1 MKDFVVEPLA
11 LGVAQHLFLGS
22 TAFAHVHTA
31 AKAYASYVE
40 QQGLF
45 RVTECKAFRP
55 TDLFLV
61 RHAAIRL
68 DGVAIVALESA
79 SLLLGFD
86 GRRLP
91 ALILCHEGECHLR
104 QGERRYALN
113 EGDCMYTRLD
123 KPRLEIKEHSAGI
136 LIAMVPE
143 RLQQMAEIMCRNKID
158 TEILKQRLTGELG
171 EGVPASISIL
181 AAPLAQA
188 IEQVVVLIDQMTS
201 ADESWPASLRLDEL
215 VLRLVVH
222 HLVPELCSHAPVP
235 NSWPG
240 ITRISQPDL
249 DSLCDWMRAN
259 CHQAL
264 AINDL
269 EQRLHCSRR
278 SLQLAFQR
286 RFGCGPMQWLRQ
298 QRLAAAHDRLDNPL
312 PADTVS
318 SISQAVGYRSLASF
332 SREFQRQ
339 YGCKPSALLRQSVR
353 HD

>member
-1 MKDFVVEPLA
+1 MV
-11 LGVAQHLFLGS
+11 VAQNLFLGS

-104 QGERRYALN
+104 QGERRYALR
-113 EGDCMYTRLD
+113 EGDCLYTRLD

-158 TEILKQRLTGELG
+158 PEILKQRLTGEPG
-171 EGVPASISIL
+171 EGVQASISIL

-201 ADESWPASLRLDEL
+201 ADESWPASLRLDDL

-222 HLVPELCSHAPVP
+222 HLVPELCSHAAVP
-235 NSWPG
+235 NPWPG
-240 ITRISQPDL
+240 ITRVSQPDL

-264 AINDL
+264 AIHDL
-269 EQRLHCSRR
+269 EQRLHYSRR

-298 QRLAAAHDRLDNPL
+298 QRLAAAHERLENPL

-332 SREFQRQ
+332 SREFQRY